1 MTKTLS
7 DVAKALALAACFFF
21 VVQAVL
27 QNYQVLG
34 QSMEPNLHSGQHV
47 IVNKAAY
54 MSVDVER
61 LSKFIPFY
69 EVDKGSELQLFGEP
83 ERGDVVVVVSPQ
95 PSRKRLVKRVIGLP
109 GDTLEIADGVV
120 MINGRTISEN
130 YILGSPRDRDALRIP
145 LDHYFVMG
153 DNRPHSND
161 SNSFGPVHRSQIV
174 GKAWLAYWPPEEF
187 GTVDAFSIEPEM
199 AK

>member
-1 MTKTLS
+1 MGPGARVYVLAWSEMSKTLS

-21 VVQAVL
+21 VVQALL

-120 MINGRTISEN
+120 MINGSTISEH
-130 YILGSPRDRDALRIP
+130 YILGSPRDRDPLRIP

-153 DNRPHSND
+153 TIGLTAMIRIALARCT
-161 SNSFGPVHRSQIV
+161 GPR
-174 GKAWLAYWPPEEF
+174 
-187 GTVDAFSIEPEM
+187 
-199 AK
+199 